1 MPWPDWACY
10 TSLLMLPAGDS
21 IAWTS
26 QRDLPTG
33 AIHQAEVELK
43 WSLTEHFVLSKLP
56 RRDREAAHSH
66 HSHR

>member
-1 MPWPDWACY
+1 
-10 TSLLMLPAGDS
+10 MLPAGDS